1 MHSFQNF
8 GRKTFALLLVT
19 LLLCGGVLAEEI
31 RISQKSVYCFSA
43 EDFSEAASMD
53 GIYVVSSPVAGE
65 LRCGLR
71 QISTGDV
78 LSCDALSGLTLSPCG
93 QDCEAELR
101 YRPIVNGTLEPEQVI
116 RVSMFGKEKTVPV
129 CEDGELETYKNIVRI
144 GTLCACDED
153 GDRLTYQLVRQPKR
167 GTVELHEDGSFTYTP
182 AENKVGKD
190 WFTFTATDPDGQI
203 SNEATVKIKI
213 VKPTDAAM
221 YADVDAETAHTAMWL
236 KEEGIYTGRTI
247 SGNLCFEP
255 DGSVN
260 RGEFLVMTMKLLGA
274 DAEDTVLTSGFAD
287 EQATPPWMRPY
298 LVSAFRN
305 GMISGTSADDG
316 VVFRPGAAMTRAEAA
331 VMVQNILNLPVPDTK
346 TVFSSE
352 ENAVPVWAQEAVSAL
367 WEAGMQ
373 LSQENADQP
382 ITRRECAELLYQIYR
397 LMQTK
402 DAPTFLWTE

>member
-8 GRKTFALLLVT
+8 GRRAFALLLVT
-19 LLLCGGVLAEEI
+19 VLLCGGVLAAEI
-31 RISQKSVYCFSA
+31 QAEQSSVYCFSE
-43 EDFSEAASMD
+43 EDFSESEAVD
-53 GIYVVSSPVAGE
+53 GIYVVSSPAACD

-71 QISTGDV
+71 QISTGDI
-78 LSCDALSGLTLSPCG
+78 LSRDALSMLTLSG
-93 QDCEAELR
+93 SSADGSTEIR
-101 YRPIVNGTLEPEQVI
+101 FRPIVDGMLEAEQSI
-116 RVSMFGKEKTVPV
+116 TVSMFSKKKTVPV

-182 AENKVGKD
+182 GENKVGKD

-213 VKPTDAAM
+213 IKPTDAAI
-221 YADVDAETAHTAMWL
+221 YADVDKETAHTAMWL

-255 DGSVN
+255 EGSVS

-274 DAEDTVLTSGFAD
+274 EAEDTVLTSGFAD
-287 EQATPPWMRPY
+287 EQATPQWMRPY

-305 GMISGTSADDG
+305 GMISGTAEESG
-316 VVFRPGAAMTRAEAA
+316 IVFRPGEALTRAEAA
-331 VMVQNILNLPVPDTK
+331 VMLQNVLNLPVPETK

-352 ENAVPVWAQEAVSAL
+352 DNAVPVWAQEAVSAL

-382 ITRRECAELLYQIYR
+382 ITRRECADLLYRIYQ
-397 LMQTK
+397 LMQSE
-402 DAPTFLWTE
+402 DAPTFLWTK